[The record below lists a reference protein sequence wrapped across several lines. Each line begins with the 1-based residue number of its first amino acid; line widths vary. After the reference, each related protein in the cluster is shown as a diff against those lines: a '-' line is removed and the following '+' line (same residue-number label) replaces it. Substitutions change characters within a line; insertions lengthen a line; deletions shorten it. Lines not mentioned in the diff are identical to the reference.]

1 MLDLIVLL
9 VSVLIISA
17 LGLVIVL
24 RNIKNTSYQLFGLF
38 NIVAVAWFVANYF
51 SNHINSYN
59 VLLFVNKLS
68 LFIGLLLVISVWL
81 MSIYFPQHLS
91 KHRIQNIVA
100 AIITPAIL
108 YITLFTNLI
117 VESVKYA
124 NNNSVVQINNGN
136 LYILYIITSLIFLG
150 FLGYNFY
157 RSYHHKGLS
166 VIQKQQV
173 VYLAFGF
180 LLSFLWSI
188 LTAAIVPAIT
198 NNWYISKFGAVG
210 SLFVVF
216 FLSYAI
222 IKHKLF
228 DIRLFI
234 ARSFSYFISIILV
247 SLVLI
252 IPSLIVLTKIF
263 GVNLNFG
270 SIFIIS
276 GLTVFIA
283 LIFQPLTKLFN
294 KYTNRLFY
302 RDFYEPQIVLD
313 KLSSLLVGSVNSKYI
328 QEGTI
333 QILNESIRPRFV
345 KFEIGRGQ
353 SGELAN
359 LKKMIAEKKD
369 NIILLDDIDQMK
381 DSKLHNELISK
392 DIALIMKLAND
403 SEVTGYI
410 ILGYKSSGSSYSE
423 KDRQLMSIIA
433 DEVAISLQ
441 NAIRFKQI
449 QNFNVTLQ
457 EKIDQATRQLIRANT
472 KLKNLDETKDDFISM
487 ASHQLRTPLTSVKG
501 YVSMVLEGD
510 AGEINNDQKKMLTQ
524 AFDSSQRMV
533 YLISDLLNI
542 SRLQTGKFIIEKTE
556 SNLPKIIEEEIY
568 LLRESAKARG
578 LRFIYRKP
586 KDFLTLNLDEIKIR
600 QVIMNY
606 LDNAIYYSKSG
617 GTITITLEEKS
628 KNIELRVTD
637 TGIGVPKDVIHHLF
651 TKFYRADNAKKAR
664 PDGTGL
670 GLFMAKKVI
679 IAQGGSL
686 IFESVENKGSTF
698 GFTLPKN

>member
-1 MLDLIVLL
+1 
-9 VSVLIISA
+9 
-17 LGLVIVL
+17 
-24 RNIKNTSYQLFGLF
+24 
-38 NIVAVAWFVANYF
+38 
-51 SNHINSYN
+51 
-59 VLLFVNKLS
+59 
-68 LFIGLLLVISVWL
+68 
-81 MSIYFPQHLS
+81 
-91 KHRIQNIVA
+91 
-100 AIITPAIL
+100 
-108 YITLFTNLI
+108 
-117 VESVKYA
+117 
-124 NNNSVVQINNGN
+124 
-136 LYILYIITSLIFLG
+136 
-150 FLGYNFY
+150 
-157 RSYHHKGLS
+157 
-166 VIQKQQV
+166 
-173 VYLAFGF
+173 
-180 LLSFLWSI
+180 
-188 LTAAIVPAIT
+188 
-198 NNWYISKFGAVG
+198 
-210 SLFVVF
+210 
-216 FLSYAI
+216 
-222 IKHKLF
+222 
-228 DIRLFI
+228 
-234 ARSFSYFISIILV
+234 
-247 SLVLI
+247 
-252 IPSLIVLTKIF
+252 
-263 GVNLNFG
+263 
-270 SIFIIS
+270 
-276 GLTVFIA
+276 
-283 LIFQPLTKLFN
+283 
-294 KYTNRLFY
+294 
-302 RDFYEPQIVLD
+302 
-313 KLSSLLVGSVNSKYI
+313 
-328 QEGTI
+328 
-333 QILNESIRPRFV
+333 
-345 KFEIGRGQ
+345 
-353 SGELAN
+353 
-359 LKKMIAEKKD
+359 
-369 NIILLDDIDQMK
+369 
-381 DSKLHNELISK
+381 LHNELISK
-392 DIALIMKLAND
+392 DIALIMKLTID

-423 KDRQLMSIIA
+423 KDCQLMSIIA

-449 QNFNVTLQ
+449 QNFNVSLQ

-578 LRFIYRKP
+578 LRFIYHKP
-586 KDFLTLNLDEIKIR
+586 KDFPTLNLDEIKIR

-637 TGIGVPKDVIHHLF
+637 TGIGVPKDVVHHLF